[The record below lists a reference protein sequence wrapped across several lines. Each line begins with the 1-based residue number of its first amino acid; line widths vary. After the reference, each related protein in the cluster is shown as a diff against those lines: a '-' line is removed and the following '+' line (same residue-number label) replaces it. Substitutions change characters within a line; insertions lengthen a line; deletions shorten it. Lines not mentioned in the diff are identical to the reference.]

1 MSGKSPIFVFCQHRT
16 GSTLLRNMLNLHSR
30 VAMTVDEMVVLNP
43 WQRTLFDVL
52 AKYDLTTDSGLRSGL
67 EALYAC
73 EAYGAFWRYFDREK
87 MPLEAIFDQVRT
99 TEATAWG
106 VVDAFLEFTRRTQG
120 KERAGAKNFAH
131 FRYFSDVIERYPDAK
146 CIFLVR
152 DPFAMCASKLKSPG
166 TRGRKADH
174 PVLAPGIHLV
184 ILLFF
189 LFEFRRTARA
199 IFQYKKRY
207 PILVVRYEDLVHS
220 PVEAVRR
227 VCEFCELPFEDAM
240 LSASGKES
248 SHTGISVRGV
258 DPARASS
265 GIKTLRPWERRLVSL
280 MTARARTAFG
290 YGESQSTAVTTNE
303 GPGYLKGF

>member
-1 MSGKSPIFVFCQHRT
+1 MGSIARFDRGAGGTLGRNSGGRRRGCPGASKEIRTSTIPGVSGKSPIFVFCQHRT

-120 KERAGAKNFAH
+120 KERAGAKNF
-131 FRYFSDVIERYPDAK
+131 
-146 CIFLVR
+146 
-152 DPFAMCASKLKSPG
+152 
-166 TRGRKADH
+166 
-174 PVLAPGIHLV
+174 
-184 ILLFF
+184 
-189 LFEFRRTARA
+189 
-199 IFQYKKRY
+199 
-207 PILVVRYEDLVHS
+207 
-220 PVEAVRR
+220 
-227 VCEFCELPFEDAM
+227 
-240 LSASGKES
+240 
-248 SHTGISVRGV
+248 
-258 DPARASS
+258 
-265 GIKTLRPWERRLVSL
+265 
-280 MTARARTAFG
+280 
-290 YGESQSTAVTTNE
+290 
-303 GPGYLKGF
+303 